1 MGSLR
6 ITELDIDDGNLV
18 HICRHG
24 VSPEE
29 IYQCL
34 WNRKKV
40 RAKKGQ
46 KERQDR
52 YYLYGC
58 TDGGRLLFVV
68 LVDHGGGLVRP
79 ISARDMT
86 PAERRYYG
94 KK

>member
-1 MGSLR
+1 MGSLH
-6 ITELDIDDGNLV
+6 ITELDLDDGNLG
-18 HICRHG
+18 HLCKHG

-29 IYQCL
+29 VYQCL

-40 RAKKGQ
+40 RAKNKP
-46 KERQDR
+46 RDR

-68 LVDHGGGLVRP
+68 LVDLGGGLVRP

>member
-1 MGSLR
+1 MSPLK
-6 ITELDIDDGNLV
+6 ISELEIDDENLA
-18 HICRHG
+18 HLCRHG
-24 VSPEE
+24 VSPDE

-46 KERQDR
+46 RDR
-52 YYLYGC
+52 YYLYGK

-68 LVDHGGGLVRP
+68 LVDLGGGSVRP

-86 PAERRYYG
+86 PAERKYYA
-94 KK
+94 KS

>member
-6 ITELDIDDGNLV
+6 ITELDIDDGNLA
-18 HICRHG
+18 HLCRHG

-34 WNRKKV
+34 GHRMKV
-40 RAKKGQ
+40 REKKKQ
-46 KERQDR
+46 ANR
-52 YYLYGC
+52 YYLYGR
-58 TDGGRLLFVV
+58 TDGGRHLFVV
-68 LVDHGGGLVRP
+68 LVDLGSGLVRP
-79 ISARDMT
+79 ISAREMT